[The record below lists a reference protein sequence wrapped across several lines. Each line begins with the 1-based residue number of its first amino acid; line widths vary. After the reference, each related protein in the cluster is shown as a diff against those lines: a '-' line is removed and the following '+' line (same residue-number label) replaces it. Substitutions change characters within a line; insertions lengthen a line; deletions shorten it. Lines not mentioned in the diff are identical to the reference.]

1 MADYLDED
9 PVMTSQKYAILSY
22 VLTDKSPM
30 IKFRGAFSSM
40 EECQNKIKRLQA
52 IDSYFHMFVI
62 DVGKWGALLTDE
74 ELKKS
79 QIDEE
84 YQSSDSR
91 LNDMMKSYK
100 EERDK
105 AKDAFEQRKREMAQR
120 ATQEGTKEGQQL
132 LASEKEHPSSVKK
145 RLEDTAEV
153 LEKIKKDLDEFTTV
167 YENTKR
173 IYETYTEEELRKA
186 EEDIKNLKIE

>member
-1 MADYLDED
+1 MSDYLDED
-9 PVMTSQKYAILSY
+9 PIMTSQRYAILSY

-30 IKFRGAFSSM
+30 IKFRGAFASM

-74 ELKKS
+74 ELKKRD
-79 QIDEE
+79 IDEE

-91 LNDMMKSYK
+91 LNDLMKSYK

-105 AKDAFEQRKREMAQR
+105 ARDTFERRTKEMADKARQD
-120 ATQEGTKEGQQL
+120 GTKEGQEL
-132 LASEKEHPSSVKK
+132 LASKREHPASVKK

-153 LEKIKKDLDEFTTV
+153 LEKIKKDLEEFTTV

-173 IYETYTEEELRKA
+173 LYETYSQEEIEKA
-186 EEDIKNLKIE
+186 EEEVKNLKID

>member
-1 MADYLDED
+1 MPDYLDED
-9 PVMTSQKYAILSY
+9 PPMTSQRYAILSY

-30 IKFRGAFSSM
+30 IKFRGAFASM
-40 EECQNKIKRLQA
+40 EDCQNKIKRLQA

-74 ELKKS
+74 ELKRRD
-79 QIDEE
+79 IDEE
-84 YQSSDSR
+84 YQSSDAR
-91 LNDMMKSYK
+91 LNDLMKSYK

-105 AKDAFEQRKREMAQR
+105 ARDTFERRRKEMADKARQD
-120 ATQEGTKEGQQL
+120 GTKEGQEL
-132 LASEKEHPSSVKK
+132 LAAQREHPMSVKK

-153 LEKIKKDLDEFTTV
+153 LEKIKKDLEEFTTV

-173 IYETYTEEELRKA
+173 LYETYSQEEIEKA
-186 EEDIKNLKIE
+186 EEEVKNLKID